1 MHAPL
6 QLPAGKGVE
15 IEKQNNAWWLRTKVV
30 EPVAQKL
37 VEEGVYT
44 GYSVGI
50 SHPKIIRDQVARNG
64 RIVGGDLVEV
74 SLVDRPALSS
84 AKLAEVVRK
93 FVVAEAVDGELAEVE
108 RLEGEK
114 AANVQHAHVHSHTNP
129 DGTTYEHSHEHRH
142 APNHGDHSDTH
153 LHSHLTPKGP
163 DAGEST
169 PSDPDGDGD
178 DDTTP
183 AGDTDADV
191 QLPNEP
197 DADAAK
203 CDKCAGTGM
212 VDGAKC
218 AACGGTGTA
227 MAQKADDGACP
238 TCHGDGKI
246 LENHRKCPD
255 CGGSGKLSDYHARA
269 EKRDFDPGVGGG
281 VDRDKLDDSD
291 FAGPHRSFPIVT
303 PGDVSD
309 AASLVG
315 HASDPDAVRRNI
327 TRIARRKGPQFVAEL
342 PEEWKDE
349 AGKAAIPYALKRLH
363 DLSCAAYATEDVLAE
378 YPTVEKGDYA
388 GAVEAG
394 RTALHGWLADALAH
408 DAGTGT
414 QADSIDV
421 VADAYKSLSTVA
433 GYFTSE
439 ELPPLRALLHDAF
452 RQANKDVTPP
462 KPVDTITPGQFHRGY
477 IDAGHQREV
486 ATASSAHIPTDTHP
500 VDADQFGRGP
510 LTAGQ
515 ERQSPGNK
523 AASAG
528 AQVADAS
535 RAVRANELADFH
547 DRVLG
552 ALGPDICFMA
562 AGETSMVPT
571 EATATPQAV
580 SMPATA
586 KAPGEKADE
595 PDLTK
600 AATVA
605 VDVEAIV
612 ASALE
617 SRLPDLLTKA
627 VEPYVSKIAAL
638 EAQVEELSSQP
649 DPSRAPMRGVV
660 AGPVEKRSH
669 ADEAQQDA
677 AARAEAARID
687 FLRRIV
693 RNGSDTTLAQAA
705 RKQLDA
711 IGVDAL

>member
-1 MHAPL
+1 MDGDWADENLPRWFKSAANVRQMHAPM

-15 IEKQNNAWWLRTKVV
+15 IEKQDGGWWLRTKVV

-50 SHPKIIRDQVARNG
+50 GHPKIIRDQVARNG

-93 FVVAEAVDGELAEVE
+93 FVVAEAVDGELAPVE

-114 AANVQHAHVHSHTNP
+114 AANVTHAHEHTHPGAGP
-129 DGTTYEHSHEHRH
+129 DGADLTHSHEHRH
-142 APNHGDHSDTH
+142 APNHGDHSGAHMHGHD
-153 LHSHLTPKGP
+153 
-163 DAGEST
+163 DA
-169 PSDPDGDGD
+169 DG
-178 DDTTP
+178 
-183 AGDTDADV
+183 DV

-197 DADAAK
+197 E
-203 CDKCAGTGM
+203 
-212 VDGAKC
+212 
-218 AACGGTGTA
+218 TA
-227 MAQKADDGACP
+227 EKADDGDCP

-246 LENHRKCPD
+246 LENHRTCPD
-255 CGGSGKLSDYHARA
+255 CGGSGKLSDYRQRA
-269 EKRDFDPGVGGG
+269 EKRDFDPNVGGG
-281 VDRDKLDDSD
+281 VDRDKLPDSA
-291 FAGPHRSFPIVT
+291 FAGPGRTFPIVK

-309 AASLVG
+309 AAALAG

-327 TRIARRKGPQFVAEL
+327 IRIARRKGPQFVAEL
-342 PEEWKDE
+342 PDSWKDE

-363 DLSCAAYATEDVLAE
+363 DLSCPVYATEDVLAE

-394 RTALHGWLADALAH
+394 RAALHGWLADALAH
-408 DAGTGT
+408 DAGSGS

-421 VADAYKSLSTVA
+421 VADAYKSLSAVA
-433 GYFTSE
+433 GFFTAE
-439 ELPPLRALLHDAF
+439 DLPPVRALLHDAF
-452 RQANKDVTPP
+452 RAANKDVTPP
-462 KPVDTITPGQFHRGY
+462 KPVDTITPGQFQRGY

-486 ATASSAHIPTDTHP
+486 ATASAAHIPTDTHP
-500 VDADQFGRGP
+500 VEADEFDRGP
-510 LTAGQ
+510 IGAGQ

-528 AQVADAS
+528 EQVADAS
-535 RAVRANELADFH
+535 ATLRANELADFH

-562 AGETSMVPT
+562 AGETAMVPN

-580 SMPATA
+580 TLPPTA

-595 PDLTK
+595 AELTK

-605 VDVEAIV
+605 LDVEAIV

-617 SRLPDLLTKA
+617 TRLPDLLTKA
-627 VEPYVSKIAAL
+627 VEPYISKIAAL
-638 EAQVEELSSQP
+638 EATVEELSRQP

-693 RNGSDTTLAQAA
+693 RNGSDTTLALAA

-711 IGVDAL
+711 IGVEAL